1 MIENDLFA
9 THRCEYMRTARH
21 QGNQG
26 NQCFYRFYRFYRF
39 LL

>member
-21 QGNQG
+21 QGYLGYQW
-26 NQCFYRFYRFYRF
+26 
-39 LL
+39 LKK